1 MSEVGVRELM
11 LASAHLG
18 HRTRFWH
25 PKMAAYI
32 YGKYQQIHIINLDRT
47 VVALREA
54 ADFMRAVAAAGGV
67 VLYLGT
73 KKSSGDVIQRH
84 ATTAGMPFVNERWL
98 GGMLTNFKTTRAS
111 VARLIQ
117 HEEEIRGGVL
127 GKLTKK
133 EGLRLMN
140 KKEKLAKSIGGIR
153 DMQNLPEALF
163 VVDVGVH
170 RGAVA
175 EANKLGI
182 PVVAVVDTNHSPE
195 GVDYVIPGNDDS
207 RQAVEIYARTM
218 TDAIVAGKAQRD
230 TNTAKTIV
238 VSGGGRDDELGAPG
252 GL

>member
-1 MSEVGVRELM
+1 MTGIKELM
-11 LASAHLG
+11 HASAHLG

-32 YGKYQQIHIINLDRT
+32 YGKYQQIHIINLDYT
-47 VVALREA
+47 IAALGEA
-54 ADFMRAVAAAGGV
+54 ADFVRAVASAGGV

-73 KKSSGDVIQRH
+73 KASSGEVIQRH
-84 ATTAGMPFVNERWL
+84 ATEAAMPFVNERWL

-127 GKLTKK
+127 QKLTKK

-153 DMQNLPEALF
+153 DMQDLPEALF

-170 RGAVA
+170 RGAIA

-182 PVVAVVDTNHSPE
+182 PVVAVVDTNHSPD

-207 RQAVEIYARTM
+207 RQAIEIYARTI
-218 TDAIVAGKAQRD
+218 TDAIAAGRIQRD
-230 TNTAKTIV
+230 EETARTVV
-238 VSGGGRDDELGAPG
+238 VSGGGRDDEIGAPG